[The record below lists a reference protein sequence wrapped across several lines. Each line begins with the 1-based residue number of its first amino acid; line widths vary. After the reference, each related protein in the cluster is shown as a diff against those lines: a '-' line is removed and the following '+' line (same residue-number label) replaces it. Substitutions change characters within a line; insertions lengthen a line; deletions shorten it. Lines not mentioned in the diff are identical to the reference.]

1 MRCCMGGIKIEII
14 KENADMGE
22 SIEEVNQLMSLEE
35 ALANLNSLIGMKT
48 LKDEILKVVELV
60 KYNEDILKE
69 KPNLKLFPFHYIF
82 TIDKANGLT
91 TVLRLISIIFYHLKI
106 IKAYEF
112 KEYSLEDIY
121 SLAEYGDNGEIGLAA
136 IHGMEKFET
145 ADHELI
151 EKLWSQMSDSYG
163 KLIYVLVIP
172 ASQKGKAH
180 DLINK
185 LKYKVGCRY
194 LEFPSYTNKQLTHIG
209 KHILSTF
216 GYQLDTSAERQL
228 AQKIDML
235 SKHPN
240 FQNIKTVENLVHSIR
255 VEKFFNNKRSH
266 SKTAKPIKIKAADF
280 ESAAKKQS
288 DVAIEN
294 TSDENITLELDAM
307 IGMSQI
313 KKKVEEIA
321 YSLVA
326 QKKLIELGISSD
338 PINLHMQ
345 FTGSPGTGKTSVAR
359 IIGKVFKEMG
369 IIEKGE
375 LYETSREDFVG
386 KYLGFTAIK
395 TKEKIEEAVGS
406 VLFIDEAYSLILDKE
421 DMYGYE
427 AIATLVKEM
436 ENKRDKMVI
445 ILAGYTDELNELL
458 KTNPGLRDRIPHK
471 IHFPDYTHQELTEIF
486 LKLLGKDYFMAPEV
500 LDRIAFLFQSA
511 LKGNDKYFGNGR
523 FARNVMERLKMKQA
537 KRLYLANSY
546 SRKELLTIEME
557 DVEELFKEPEI
568 AKYISGENSKRRIG
582 FI

>member
-1 MRCCMGGIKIEII
+1 MG
-14 KENADMGE
+14 ENA
-22 SIEEVNQLMSLEE
+22 EEVKQLMSLEE

-48 LKDEILKVVELV
+48 LKNEISKVVELV

-69 KPNLKLFPFHYIF
+69 KPDLKLFPFHYIF

-91 TVLRLISIIFYHLKI
+91 TVLKLMGIIFYHLKI

-121 SLAEYGDNGEIGLAA
+121 SLAEYGDNGAMGLAA

-163 KLIYVLVIP
+163 KLIYILIIP
-172 ASQKGKAH
+172 ASQKNKAQ

-185 LKYKVGCRY
+185 LKYRVGCRY
-194 LEFPSYTNKQLTHIG
+194 LEFPSYTNKQLTDIG
-209 KHILSTF
+209 KHILATF
-216 GYQLDTSAERQL
+216 GYRLDASVEKQL
-228 AQKIDML
+228 AQKIDVM

-255 VEKFFNNKRSH
+255 VEKFFKSRKSNTKAS
-266 SKTAKPIKIKAADF
+266 KPIKINTADF
-280 ESAAKKQS
+280 DSSTKKQFA
-288 DVAIEN
+288 VAAEKPSN
-294 TSDENITLELDAM
+294 ENITLELDAM

-326 QKKLIELGISSD
+326 QKKLIEMGISSD
-338 PINLHMQ
+338 PISLHMQ
-345 FTGSPGTGKTSVAR
+345 FTGSPGTGKTTVAR
-359 IIGKVFKEMG
+359 IIGKIFKDMG
-369 IIEKGE
+369 LIEKGE
-375 LYETSREDFVG
+375 LFETSREDFIG

-427 AIATLVKEM
+427 AVATLVKEM

-445 ILAGYTDELNELL
+445 IFAGYTDELNELL

-471 IHFPDYTHQELTEIF
+471 IHFSDYSHEELTQIF
-486 LKLLGKDYFMAPEV
+486 VKLLGKDYSISPEV
-500 LDRIAFLFQSA
+500 LERIAFLFQSA

-546 SRKELLTIEME
+546 SKKELLTIEME

-568 AKYISGENSKRRIG
+568 AKYISGKNSERRIG